1 MLYVMY
7 TVMGFLYNHQKFW
20 SQSMSSSL
28 LTKKS
33 QDCCWSVTELE
44 LLVIVVIRWT
54 LDFSFCDWSWQ
65 STSVCSDE
73 YAFLV
78 SWLPQPL
85 DNLWPRP
92 DDVSSIPSLKD
103 SDARLRLLTF
113 ARSILSWIRF
123 IVSDLVS
130 SWCNL
135 LWEKWHHHRKHTDA
149 QWVKATRN
157 QNVDGFC
164 HFPSV
169 WYGMETSAIRPHHWP
184 QVSTT

>member
-1 MLYVMY
+1 MY
-7 TVMGFLYNHQKFW
+7 TVMGFLCNHQKFW

-113 ARSILSWIRF
+113 ARSMLSWIRF
-123 IVSDLVS
+123 IASDLVS

-135 LWEKWHHHRKHTDA
+135 FMRKVAALWVHNEWKQRET
-149 QWVKATRN
+149 

-164 HFPSV
+164 HFPLV